1 MSLSEFF
8 ILILLVNTVFLS
20 SVWLS
25 KGKKDSLTQDFF
37 FQGCSIILMACSSV
51 LLIFYFNNQEIELRQ
66 WLTALLLTIIGTRLA
81 ITKTSIPEKEK
92 KFFNKSALASY
103 LREVC
108 SLSLLL
114 TLLIAPAISINFLP
128 GSAGFSFLDFLGLV
142 VFILGLSIENKSNK
156 ELRAF
161 RSLENNSSALLKKGL
176 WAFSRHPNYLGTLIQ
191 WWSIY
196 FIALNAL
203 GGYWSLFGPII
214 LTVYFNS
221 FIRSKEALLTKKIS
235 SYKEYKRTTNRFIP
249 DLLVFLQF
257 ILPKRF
263 LNSFFRLL
271 TSSKKSIFKTPLIRI
286 FCFFYKPDMSES
298 ELLIPTDY
306 SSFNH
311 FFTRKLKPESRNI
324 DTNPESIISP
334 VDGKITD
341 FGYLSKSRLVQ
352 AKKFSYSLEGLL
364 KDKKVAKRFEDGFF
378 ASIYLAPH
386 NHHRIYFPQKAS
398 ILKTD
403 FIKGSLFGVNDRSQR
418 NIPNLYNRNER
429 AWVYLEAS
437 KFEYLVVCVG
447 ALLVGR
453 IIPYWIK
460 SEEKEKNKLSDI
472 WKKGPQEKKAVE
484 KGQELGFFEMGSTV
498 ILIFSKDLNLNKHVL
513 SENKSVKFG
522 ETLLTI

>member
-1 MSLSEFF
+1 
-8 ILILLVNTVFLS
+8 
-20 SVWLS
+20 
-25 KGKKDSLTQDFF
+25 
-37 FQGCSIILMACSSV
+37 
-51 LLIFYFNNQEIELRQ
+51 
-66 WLTALLLTIIGTRLA
+66 
-81 ITKTSIPEKEK
+81 
-92 KFFNKSALASY
+92 
-103 LREVC
+103 
-108 SLSLLL
+108 
-114 TLLIAPAISINFLP
+114 
-128 GSAGFSFLDFLGLV
+128 
-142 VFILGLSIENKSNK
+142 
-156 ELRAF
+156 
-161 RSLENNSSALLKKGL
+161 
-176 WAFSRHPNYLGTLIQ
+176 
-191 WWSIY
+191 
-196 FIALNAL
+196 
-203 GGYWSLFGPII
+203 
-214 LTVYFNS
+214 
-221 FIRSKEALLTKKIS
+221 
-235 SYKEYKRTTNRFIP
+235 
-249 DLLVFLQF
+249 
-257 ILPKRF
+257 
-263 LNSFFRLL
+263 
-271 TSSKKSIFKTPLIRI
+271 
-286 FCFFYKPDMSES
+286 MSES

-403 FIKGSLFGVNDRSQR
+403 FVKGSLFGVNDRSQK

-437 KFEYLVVCVG
+437 KYEYLVVCVG